1 MSAFERWLGRLR
13 ELGEDVRRAVG
24 AAQEAESASALSR
37 PAGEGVGDVT
47 FALDVVAERAV
58 EAWLERQG
66 EPLSLL
72 SEDHGWR
79 HRGGPGFD
87 HGGPRIAIDPIDG
100 TRPLMAGLRSAW
112 VCIGFAPPGPE
123 QPRLSQ
129 LSGGLLVELPLPGQT
144 RRASLWAERGGPCWL
159 EEVGGQQGAAPRELR
174 VDADARCDHGL
185 FCFFHYHPRQRVHM
199 AQIEQRFFARLEEHE
214 GAALRACY
222 PDLYCSSAG
231 QLALLARGT
240 YRFQAD
246 LRAWLPGSE
255 GAPAC
260 KPYDLSGALVVA
272 EAAGVVVHA
281 PPQPGAP
288 RPPLDAPLDARTP
301 LAFVGYAN
309 APTAARLSPHLL
321 AALEEARPR

>member
-1 MSAFERWLGRLR
+1 MSAFEAWLPRLR
-13 ELGEDVRRAVG
+13 ELGDEVRRAVG
-24 AAQEAESASALSR
+24 EVQRSASASALSR

-58 EAWLERQG
+58 EAWLERRVD
-66 EPLSLL
+66 PLSLL

-79 HRGGPGFD
+79 HRGGEDFD

-112 VCIGFAPPGPE
+112 VCIGLAPPGQG
-123 QPRLSQ
+123 QPRLRD
-129 LSGGLLVELPLPGQT
+129 LSGGLLVELPLPGQRQ
-144 RRASLWAERGGPCWL
+144 RRTLWAERGGPCWL
-159 EEVGGQQGAAPRELR
+159 ERAEGEAAAAPQELR
-174 VDADARCDHGL
+174 VDPDDRCDHGL
-185 FCFFHYHPRQRVHM
+185 FCFFHYHPRQRVDM
-199 AQIEQRFFARLEEHE
+199 ARIEQAFFARLEEHE
-214 GAALRACY
+214 GAELRACY

-231 QLALLARGT
+231 QLALLALGT

-255 GAPAC
+255 GAPLC

-281 PPQPGAP
+281 PPAEGHAT
-288 RPPLDAPLDARTP
+288 PPLDAPLDARTP
-301 LAFVGYAN
+301 LAFLGYAN
-309 APTAARLSPHLL
+309 APTAARLGPHLL
-321 AALEEARPR
+321 AAIDAWRSS